1 MTINIRVKII
11 EQKVYLGNL
20 YVPKLKMDKKTS
32 KSKFT
37 HDKIKTG
44 KIIVLVGTIEEN

>member
-20 YVPKLKMDKKTS
+20 YVPKLKMDKKHQKVNS
-32 KSKFT
+32 RMAKLKQE
-37 HDKIKTG
+37 K
-44 KIIVLVGTIEEN
+44 L